1 MSFRDATKP
10 QDTGPDGLKPG
21 RGTRTLR
28 ASVEAKAPASDLC
41 TPQAPPDATRE
52 RILVWLAE
60 GAREVNWALCSLPRE
75 HWVTPPSSRFGEW
88 PVLRHA
94 RHLALRE
101 KCLMLPAVRQA
112 LEVRPTTLSRFSA
125 QVAVGLDKA
134 SSDSLRPG
142 PVSRQRFSAEALSES
157 AGEPVSVAPILE
169 FERADAAWDPAAALE
184 SAETI
189 VRDLGETRFELLQL
203 LEAAP
208 DEAWTRSVSRAV
220 TPDTSDDRPPVR
232 LDWLLLHS
240 RQHELEHLAAIW
252 RISLNWDRVP
262 RTPIPGVPLHPA
274 DRLEESH

>member
-1 MSFRDATKP
+1 MSFRDATRP
-10 QDTGPDGLKPG
+10 QDVGPDGLKPG

-41 TPQAPPDATRE
+41 TPYAPPDAVRE

-60 GAREVNWALCSLPRE
+60 GAREVNWALCSLSRE
-75 HWVTPPSSRFGEW
+75 HWVSPPAPRLSEW
-88 PVLRHA
+88 PALRHA

-101 KCLMLPAVRQA
+101 KHLTLSAVRQA
-112 LEVRPTTLSRFSA
+112 L
-125 QVAVGLDKA
+125 
-134 SSDSLRPG
+134 
-142 PVSRQRFSAEALSES
+142 
-157 AGEPVSVAPILE
+157 GEPAADASVAPILE

-189 VRDLGETRFELLQL
+189 VRDLGETRFELSQL

-208 DEAWTRSVSRAV
+208 DEAWARPVSAAV
-220 TPDTSDDRPPVR
+220 MPADSSGDRLPVQ
-232 LDWLLLHS
+232 LAWLLLHA
-240 RQHELEHLAAIW
+240 RQHELEHLAAMW
-252 RISLNWDRVP
+252 RISLNWERIP